1 MEQKKIDE
9 LKKLMGFGFDIIDSI
24 RENDFFFAHVF
35 TEKLAVNVLI
45 PLIAQRACAYDLT
58 FLDEKII
65 ESLPEPQTTK
75 CLEDSYQEYMEYLEH
90 GGTL

>member
-1 MEQKKIDE
+1 MELNKEKIDE
-9 LKKLMGFGFDIIDSI
+9 LKKLIGFGFDIIDSI
-24 RENDFFFAHVF
+24 RKNDFFLAHVF

-75 CLEDSYQEYMEYLEH
+75 CLENSYAEFIEFKKENK
-90 GGTL
+90 

>member
-24 RENDFFFAHVF
+24 RKDDFFFVHVF

-58 FLDEKII
+58 FLDEGII
-65 ESLPEPQTTK
+65 ESFKEPETTQL
-75 CLEDSYQEYMEYLEH
+75 LEKAYSEFLEFKKSDEV
-90 GGTL
+90 